1 MPVYSTLE
9 TIKGAMESAGDYV
22 HFKILDQDENLMT
35 TFKGL
40 ASTTPADAFTNLQ
53 AFIDKMSGEGY
64 IVIRIYLRTRKFTG
78 GGDTANDL
86 KFYYRLSQAK
96 QNNFS
101 GGGGGGIS
109 LDMYLAQMNEA
120 NNLRMELAIE
130 KLTAAHTKK
139 EVKDTSYFERVAEA
153 MGKGFAKDYLKGE
166 GIYDEDE
173 DGEQRT
179 PKKKKPTPVNDDAT
193 EEDKKADIKN
203 AFKRTGEASVKI
215 MRVAKQMGGTYDDVA
230 EGIEGI
236 AELAE
241 KNPLELKKI
250 FDQIEKAKQASK

>member
-1 MPVYSTLE
+1 MPVYSGLD
-9 TIKGAMESAGDYV
+9 TIKEAMQSAGDYV

-40 ASTTPADAFTNLQ
+40 ASTTPSDAFTNLQ
-53 AFIDKMSGEGY
+53 AFIDKMTGEGY

-86 KFYYRLSQAK
+86 KFYYRLSSNK
-96 QNNFS
+96 QTSLNS
-101 GGGGGGIS
+101 GGLGGGIS

-130 KLTAAHTKK
+130 RLNAQHTKK

-153 MGKGFAKDYLKGE
+153 MGKGFAKDYLKSE

-173 DGEQRT
+173 EA
-179 PKKKKPTPVNDDAT
+179 PKPLLKKKPAPVADDAT
-193 EEDKKADIKN
+193 SEEKKAEIKN
-203 AFKRTGEASVKI
+203 AFKRTGEASVRI
-215 MRVAKQMGGTYDDVA
+215 MRVSKQYGGTYDDVA
-230 EGIEGI
+230 QGIEDI

-250 FDQIEKAKQASK
+250 FEQIEAAKQK

>member
-86 KFYYRLSQAK
+86 KFYYRLSTAK

-101 GGGGGGIS
+101 GGGGGSGVS
-109 LDMYLAQMNEA
+109 LEMYLAQMQEA
-120 NNLRMELAIE
+120 SNLRMELAIE
-130 KLTAAHTKK
+130 KLTAQHQKK

-166 GIYDEDE
+166 GIYDEDDDE
-173 DGEQRT
+173 PKPRL
-179 PKKKKPTPVNDDAT
+179 KKKTEAVADDT
-193 EEDKKADIKN
+193 SEDKKAEIKN

-215 MRVAKQMGGTYDDVA
+215 MRVAKQMGGSYDDVA
-230 EGIEGI
+230 DGIEGI

-250 FDQIEKAKQASK
+250 FDQIEAAKKK